1 MEQIS
6 IGPLQES
13 DLPEAVVVS
22 TRAYSTN
29 PLGMAVYRDH
39 PDSERYREA
48 SYKQLLEHMSGQV
61 FIAKKDEQVVGV
73 MRMVEWPHCQF
84 SLSLTKTLRILLSA
98 MLTKNRGLVIRRL
111 TAMRVWSKHHPRQP
125 HWHLGPIAV
134 IPELQGQGIGSQ
146 LLEHFC
152 RHVDQAEQTAYLE
165 TDRPENVPLY
175 ERFGFKITEEAP
187 VLGVRNWFMW
197 RTQGQDIP
205 QPNRQAE

>member
-13 DLPEAVVVS
+13 ELPEAVAVS

-29 PLGMAVYRDH
+29 PLGLAVYREH
-39 PDSERYREA
+39 RNKERYEEA
-48 SYKQLLEHMSGQV
+48 AYRQLFGHMPGQV
-61 FIAKKDEQVVGV
+61 FIAKKDEHVVGV
-73 MRMVEWPHCQF
+73 MRMVEWPHCQIP
-84 SLSLTKTLRILLSA
+84 LNIKWRELPVMLIIL
-98 MLTKNRGLVIRRL
+98 RGLAIRML
-111 TAMRVWSKHHPRQP
+111 TAMRVWSKHHPREP

-134 IPELQGQGIGSQ
+134 VPEMQGRGIGSQ

-152 RHVDQAEQTAYLE
+152 RHVDQVGQAAYLE

-175 ERFGFKITEEAP
+175 ERFGFSVTEEAP

-197 RTQGQDIP
+197 RPPRQDVP
-205 QPNRQAE
+205 QPNG